1 MNMNF
6 KEFFQ
11 LYIEDANLAEKLKT
25 RSTKETW
32 KLANDIRKNPED
44 HDPKELIN
52 ILCDNYNVQQGYT
65 VSLQNYATSYLEMY
79 SYDAQ
84 NGFAVYDDTHGAN
97 VLVGV
102 QHDLEN
108 IPYFFKFQSKDM
120 KDVYNHGRIGT
131 RDAINLIYSYVC
143 KKIGEISRAKRTIEE
158 IEYDEPKKVSGSRRR
173 KGGGSFKS
181 LLRNAKLEDDDDDDS
196 YKAFHDLISQHVGND
211 ENVPASASHVPKN
224 EEKKKQE
231 KDKIEQNTK
240 TLKKYKFD
248 EKDYV
253 NIFKLYDIKT
263 TDIYRSLIQT
273 SFDLPKHPSEIPKE
287 LHNIPRHLLKA
298 LYYHDATPIILAKDS
313 ARGGTTEFTSYAQH
327 YASNWIRIT
336 APNNA
341 VEHQPTKKEAYSW
354 LEDLGKTNNKNKGRI
369 TNFPSWLFSKTT
381 NIQEDDL
388 PNISFQSWL
397 TFRWYLH
404 NHKSTYFTKTQDVH
418 GPAGRVDK
426 IDPMSIITRILDVDL
441 TNGVKTSPAKAYQ
454 NSAERLAKEWE
465 ERNQNTTFVNY
476 PRQYK
481 DTPHVRVVWSVDEL
495 RDEGERLNHC
505 VGGYGPSCE
514 SGSSLI
520 LRLANS
526 TAELDPKTLNIYQH
540 RGTGNGSPPAED
552 IEHLK
557 EWLDL
562 NRTK

>member
-11 LYIEDANLAEKLKT
+11 LYVEDTKLAEKLKT

-32 KLANDIRKNPED
+32 KLAGDIRKHPED
-44 HDPKELIN
+44 YDAKELIS
-52 ILCDNYNVQQGYT
+52 ILWEISDVQNGFT
-65 VSLQNYATSYLEMY
+65 ISNQNYATSYLEMY
-79 SYDAQ
+79 SDTGL
-84 NGFAVYDDTHGAN
+84 NGFAVYDGTN

-102 QHDLEN
+102 QHELEN
-108 IPYFFKFQSKDM
+108 IPYFYKFQSKDM
-120 KDVYNHGRIGT
+120 KDVSSYGRFGT
-131 RDAINLIYSYVC
+131 RDSVNLIYSYMS
-143 KKIGEISRAKRTIEE
+143 KRIKEISRAKEHIEQ
-158 IEYDEPKKVSGSRRR
+158 IEYDEPRKVSGSRRR
-173 KGGGSFKS
+173 KGGRSFSS
-181 LLRNAKLEDDDDDDS
+181 LLRNVKFDDDNDEES
-196 YKAFHDLISQHVGND
+196 HKAFHDLISQHLGED
-211 ENVPASASHVPKN
+211 DVPSSYTHQN

-231 KDKIEQNTK
+231 KDKIEQLTK

-263 TDIYRSLIQT
+263 TDIYRSLITT

-287 LHNIPRHLLKA
+287 LHNIPRHLLSA
-298 LYYHDATPIILAKDS
+298 LYYHDATPTILAQDS
-313 ARGGTTEFTSYAQH
+313 ARGGTTDFTSYYQR
-327 YASNWIRIT
+327 YVSEWIRIT
-336 APNNA
+336 SPDLA
-341 VEHQPTKKEAYSW
+341 VEHQPSRKEAYAW
-354 LEDLGKTNNKNKGRI
+354 LVDLGKENNKNKDQI
-369 TNFPSWLFSKTT
+369 TNFPSWLYSKTT
-381 NIQEDDL
+381 GIREYDL

-397 TFRWYLH
+397 TFRWFLY
-404 NHKSTYFTKTQDVH
+404 NHKSAYFTKIQEVH
-418 GPAGRVDK
+418 GPAGQVDK
-426 IDPMSIITRILDVDL
+426 VEPMSIITKILDVDL

-481 DTPHVRVVWSVDEL
+481 DTPHARVVWSADEL
-495 RDEGERLNHC
+495 REEGERLNHC

-514 SGSSLI
+514 RGTSLI
-520 LRLANS
+520 VRLANS

-540 RGTGNGSPPAED
+540 RGTSNSSPPSED

-557 EWLDL
+557 EWLAL
-562 NRTK
+562 NKTESPLA